1 MHRDAH
7 ESTAKLITC
16 AFLTL
21 LLIAGPAGAQKQ
33 YGPGVTD
40 TEIKIGQTHP
50 YSGPVSALGTMG
62 KTQLAYFEKVNA
74 DGGINGRNVKLISL
88 DDGYSPPRTVEQV
101 RKLVEQEEVLLLFS
115 TNGTPTNT
123 AIHKYMNAKKV
134 PQLFIAAGASKW
146 GDPKHYPWTTAFDLP
161 WLHQAKILAAYLL
174 KKHPN
179 AKIGVLYQ
187 NDDAGKDYLGGL
199 KEALGNQAAKMI
211 VAEQSYEVT
220 DPTVDQQITSL
231 KASGA
236 DTFFNI
242 TTPKFAAQAIRKAYD
257 IGWRPLQFLT
267 AVSSSVSSVLTPAG
281 LDKSVGV
288 MSVAYLKDPSDPQ
301 WADTTELK
309 EYLAFMHK
317 YYPEGNPT
325 DMLNVY
331 GYTSA
336 QTMAYV
342 LKRCGNEL
350 TRENA
355 LKQATSIQNLE
366 LPMLLPGI
374 RINTSPTDYFPLE
387 QMQLMR
393 FDGKRWVR
401 FGEVFD
407 AHF

>member
-1 MHRDAH
+1 MHGDANATT
-7 ESTAKLITC
+7 SRLTC
-16 AFLTL
+16 TLLTL
-21 LLIAGPAGAQKQ
+21 LLIAAPAAAQKQ

-74 DGGINGRNVKLISL
+74 DGGINGRKVKLLSL

-146 GDPKHYPWTTAFDLP
+146 GDPKHSPWTTAFDLP
-161 WLHQAKILAAYLL
+161 WLHQAKTLAAYLL
-174 KKHPN
+174 KEHPN

-187 NDDAGKDYLGGL
+187 NDDAGKDYLGGV
-199 KEALGNQAAKMI
+199 KEGLGNQAGRMI

-281 LDKSVGV
+281 LEKSVGV

-301 WADTTELK
+301 WVDTTELK
-309 EYLAFMHK
+309 EYLAFMRK

-374 RINTSPTDYFPLE
+374 RINTSSTDYFPLE

-407 AHF
+407 AH

>member
-1 MHRDAH
+1 MFPAARF
-7 ESTAKLITC
+7 SVVLTA
-16 AFLTL
+16 L
-21 LLIAGPAGAQKQ
+21 LLVAAGGALAEKH

-62 KTQLAYFEKVNA
+62 KTQVAYFEKVNA
-74 DGGINGRNVKLISL
+74 EGGINGRKVRLISL
-88 DDGYSPPRTVEQV
+88 DDGYSPPRTVEQA

-115 TNGTPTNT
+115 TNGTPTNS

-134 PQLFIAAGASKW
+134 PHLFIAAGASKW

-161 WLHQAKILAAYLL
+161 WLHQARALAKYLL
-174 KKHPN
+174 KERPN
-179 AKIGVLYQ
+179 AKIGILYQ
-187 NDDAGKDYLGGL
+187 NDDAGKDYMNGLREGLGS
-199 KEALGNQAAKMI
+199 QAAKMI

-220 DPTVDQQITSL
+220 DPTVDQQILSL
-231 KASGA
+231 QASGA
-236 DTFFNI
+236 DTFFNV
-242 TTPKFAAQAIRKAYD
+242 TTPKFAAQAIRKASD
-257 IGWRPLQFLT
+257 IGWRPLQFIP
-267 AVSSSVSSVLTPAG
+267 AVSSSVSSVLIPAG
-281 LDKSVGV
+281 LDKSIGV
-288 MSVAYLKDPSDPQ
+288 ISVAYFKDPSDPQ
-301 WADTTELK
+301 WADAPELK
-309 EYLAFMHK
+309 DYLTFMRK
-317 YYPEGNPT
+317 YYPDGNPT

-342 LKRCGNEL
+342 LKRCGDDL
-350 TRENA
+350 TRENV
-355 LKQATSIQNLE
+355 LKQATSIENLE

-401 FGEVFD
+401 FGEIID
-407 AHF
+407 N

>member
-1 MHRDAH
+1 MNKDVLIVVGLIGWAAA
-7 ESTAKLITC
+7 STAVAEK
-16 AFLTL
+16 
-21 LLIAGPAGAQKQ
+21 K
-33 YGPGVTD
+33 YGPGVSD

-74 DGGINGRNVKLISL
+74 EGGINGRKVKLISL
-88 DDGYSPPRTVEQV
+88 DDGYNPARTVEQA

-115 TNGTPTNT
+115 TNGTPTNS

-134 PQLFIAAGASKW
+134 PHLFIAAGASKW
-146 GDPKHYPWTTAFDLP
+146 GDPKNYPWTTAFDLP
-161 WLHQAKILAAYLL
+161 WLHQAKVLARYLL
-174 KKHPN
+174 KDHPG
-179 AKIGVLYQ
+179 AKIGILYQ
-187 NDDAGKDYLGGL
+187 NDDAGRDYLNGL
-199 KEALGNQAAKMI
+199 KEGLGNQAAKMI

-220 DPTVDQQITSL
+220 DPTVDQQIVSL

-242 TTPKFAAQAIRKAYD
+242 TTPRFAAQAIRKAYD
-257 IGWRPLQFLT
+257 IGWRPLQFLPS
-267 AVSSSVSSVLTPAG
+267 VSSSVASVLTPAG
-281 LDKSVGV
+281 LEKSVGV
-288 MSVAYLKDPSDPQ
+288 ISVAYFKDPSDVQ
-301 WADTTELK
+301 WADTPEMK
-309 EYLAFMHK
+309 EWFAFMQK
-317 YYPEGNPT
+317 YYPDGNPT

-342 LKRCGNEL
+342 LKRCGNDL
-350 TRENA
+350 TRENVM
-355 LKQATSIQNLE
+355 KQATSIENLE

-374 RINTSPTDYFPLE
+374 KINTRPTDYFPLE

-401 FGEVFD
+401 FGTVIGT
-407 AHF
+407 

>member
-1 MHRDAH
+1 V
-7 ESTAKLITC
+7 KN
-16 AFLTL
+16 
-21 LLIAGPAGAQKQ
+21 

-74 DGGINGRNVKLISL
+74 EGGINGRKVKLISL

-115 TNGTPTNT
+115 TNGTPTNS

-134 PQLFIAAGASKW
+134 PHLFIAAGASKW
-146 GDPKHYPWTTAFDLP
+146 GDPQHYPWTTAFDLP
-161 WLHQAKILAAYLL
+161 WLHQAKTLAAYLL
-174 KKHPN
+174 KEHPG

-187 NDDAGKDYLGGL
+187 NDDSGKDYMRGL
-199 KEALGNQAAKMI
+199 KEGLGTQAVTMI

-220 DPTVDQQITSL
+220 DPTVDQQIVSL
-231 KASGA
+231 KGSGA

-257 IGWRPLQFLT
+257 IGWQPLQFLT

-288 MSVAYLKDPSDPQ
+288 ISVAYFKDPSDPQ
-301 WADTTELK
+301 WADAAELK
-309 EYLAFMHK
+309 DYLAFMRK
-317 YYPEGNPT
+317 YYPDGNPT

-342 LKRCGNEL
+342 LKRCGDEL
-350 TRENA
+350 TRDNV
-355 LKQATSIQNLE
+355 LKQATTIQNLE

-374 RINTSPTDYFPLE
+374 RINTSPTDYYPLE

-401 FGEVFD
+401 FGPVIGN
-407 AHF
+407 